1 MRKRQIILHIG
12 TMKTGTTSIQQVFGK
27 HRAEIMAQGAF
38 YPATPG
44 QRAHELLTYTA
55 AGGTKG
61 PRKGDAFWKG
71 ADPVERMALFRQEF
85 DAEIRGLP
93 EEIDRVIISDER
105 MSFFLRT
112 REHIA
117 ALKDVLEPYA
127 SSFRVIVYL
136 RSQDSF
142 LASRYSEQLRVG
154 GVGEPDHRRDQPE
167 RLQDYNYQW
176 LLDNWASVF
185 GEAAV
190 TPRIYE
196 RSAGKSFDSV
206 KDFFVACGL
215 TPVEEAAQKEVLR
228 NPSMNAEGQL
238 VLREVGRLMQAQLG
252 RQAVGGALWRRI
264 SDAVT
269 AALPGKG
276 WLPTKS
282 EATEFMTR
290 FAAINE
296 DVRRRFFPERETLF
310 ADETGTNP
318 DEPMLISAEVQF
330 AAACKALLEVAT
342 HAQRREQAAERG
354 AEKGE
359 GRQASKGEGR
369 AEARE
374 EKRAAARQRKKEK
387 V

>member
-1 MRKRQIILHIG
+1 MRQRQIILHIG

-38 YPATPG
+38 YPASPG

-61 PRKGDAFWKG
+61 PRKGDAFWRG
-71 ADPVERMALFRQEF
+71 ADPEARMALFRQEL
-85 DAEIRGLP
+85 DAELRGLP
-93 EEIDRVIISDER
+93 EEIDRIIISDER

-112 REHIA
+112 REHIK
-117 ALKDVLEPYA
+117 ALRDILEPYA
-127 SSFRVIVYL
+127 SAFRVIVYL

-167 RLQDYNYQW
+167 RLQDYDYRW
-176 LLDNWASVF
+176 LLNNWAAVF
-185 GEAAV
+185 GEASI

-206 KDFFVACGL
+206 KDFFAACGL
-215 TPVEEAAQKEVLR
+215 TPVEAAAEKEVLR

-238 VLREVGRLMQAQLG
+238 VLREVGRLLQEQLG

-282 EATEFMTR
+282 EAAEFMTR
-290 FAAINE
+290 FADINE
-296 DVRRRFFPERETLF
+296 DVRRRFFPERSTLF
-310 ADETGTNP
+310 ADESGAYP
-318 DEPMLISAEVQF
+318 DEPMMIPAEAQF

-354 AEKGE
+354 VVKGE
-359 GRQASKGEGR
+359 APALAK
-369 AEARE
+369 E
-374 EKRAAARQRKKEK
+374 EKRALAKERKKVK